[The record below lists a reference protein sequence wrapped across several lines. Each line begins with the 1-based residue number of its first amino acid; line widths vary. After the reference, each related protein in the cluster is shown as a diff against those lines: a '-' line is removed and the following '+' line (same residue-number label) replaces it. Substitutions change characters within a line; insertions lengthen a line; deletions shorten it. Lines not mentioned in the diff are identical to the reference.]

1 LLEGTLSTLQ
11 QPEWLCLSSV
21 HCAALWPQLGWP
33 SNTMRRSTEPLHR
46 AALTQHV
53 AILAMACDSQEML
66 TSDIIKE

>member
-1 LLEGTLSTLQ
+1 
-11 QPEWLCLSSV
+11 
-21 HCAALWPQLGWP
+21 
-33 SNTMRRSTEPLHR
+33 MRRSTEPLHR